1 MLGLVVRDTE
11 RVWVGVVD
19 YCGIWLFW
27 VKIGVWWIRIRKGFG
42 LEFANIVGI
51 GFFGSIVGFCG
62 EGFRVG
68 FVKPYAGDTICTTKS
83 KVYLCMSLYELLIR
97 FRNEM

>member
-1 MLGLVVRDTE
+1 MVRDTE
-11 RVWVGVVD
+11 VVRVGVGD
-19 YCGIWLFW
+19 YCGIWWFW
-27 VKIGVWWIRIRKGFG
+27 VKIGVWWMRIRKGFG
-42 LEFANIVGI
+42 LEFGIIVGI
-51 GFFGSIVGFCG
+51 GCFGIIVGLCG

-97 FRNEM
+97 FMNEM